1 MNILVRDAAPDTTAQ
16 ARTDRD
22 ALRDFFDDYYTV
34 LDDVRL
40 EAWPAFFTGD
50 CLYRVIPRENFEAGY
65 ALCTMQAESRGMLV
79 DRVMGLTRTQ
89 MYAPRHYRRFP
100 GPLRIVSR
108 DGDGVRTR
116 HNLLVVQTLI
126 DKQSDIVLCAVCH
139 DLVVRD
145 DEGLRLRE
153 RVVVF
158 DSEMIPNSLIYP
170 A

>member
-1 MNILVRDAAPDTTAQ
+1 MI
-16 ARTDRD
+16 DRD
-22 ALRDFFDDYYTV
+22 AMRDFYDDYYTT

-40 EAWPAFFTGD
+40 EEWPAFFTEN

-65 ALCTMQAESRGMLV
+65 TLSTIFAESRGMLI
-79 DRVMGLTRTQ
+79 DRVMGVTKTQ
-89 MYAPRHYRRFP
+89 MFAPRYYRRFP

-108 DGDGVRTR
+108 DGDSVRTR

-126 DKQSDIVLCAVCH
+126 DKKTDIVLSAVCH
-139 DLVVRD
+139 DLIIP
-145 DEGLRLRE
+145 DEDRLRFRE
-153 RVVVF
+153 RIVVF

>member
-1 MNILVRDAAPDTTAQ
+1 MI
-16 ARTDRD
+16 DRD
-22 ALRDFFDDYYTV
+22 ALRDFYDDYYTT

-40 EAWPAFFTGD
+40 EEWPAFFTEN

-65 ALCTMQAESRGMLV
+65 TLSTIFAESRGMLT
-79 DRVMGLTRTQ
+79 DRVMGVTKTQ
-89 MYAPRHYRRFP
+89 MFAPRYYRRFP

-108 DGDGVRTR
+108 DGDSVRTR

-126 DKQSDIVLCAVCH
+126 DKKTDIVLSAVCH
-139 DLVVRD
+139 DLIIP
-145 DEGLRLRE
+145 DEDRLRFRE
-153 RVVVF
+153 RIVVF

>member
-1 MNILVRDAAPDTTAQ
+1 MI
-16 ARTDRD
+16 DRG
-22 ALRDFFDDYYTV
+22 ALRDFYDEYYNV

-40 EAWPAFFTGD
+40 DEWPALFTED
-50 CLYRVIPRENFEAGY
+50 CIYRVIPRENFEAGY
-65 ALCTMQAESRGMLV
+65 TLSTIYAESRGMLI
-79 DRVMGLTRTQ
+79 DRVMGVTRTQ
-89 MYAPRHYRRFP
+89 MYAPRYYRRFP

-108 DGDGVRTR
+108 DGDSVRMR

-126 DKQSDIVLCAVCH
+126 DKKTEIVLSAVCH
-139 DLVVRD
+139 DVVVPGD
-145 DEGLRLRE
+145 KHLLLRE

>member
-1 MNILVRDAAPDTTAQ
+1 MI
-16 ARTDRD
+16 DRD
-22 ALRDFFDDYYTV
+22 ALRDFYDEYYNL

-40 EAWPAFFTGD
+40 EEWPALFTEE
-50 CLYRVIPRENFEAGY
+50 CIYRIIPRENYEAGY
-65 ALCTMQAESRGMLV
+65 TLSTVYAESRGMLI

-89 MYAPRHYRRFP
+89 MYAPRYYRRFP

-108 DGDGVRTR
+108 NGDSVKTR

-126 DKQSDIVLCAVCH
+126 DKQTEIVLSAVCH
-139 DLVVRD
+139 DVLVPDNGRN
-145 DEGLRLRE
+145 RLRE
-153 RVVVF
+153 RIVVF

>member
-1 MNILVRDAAPDTTAQ
+1 VI
-16 ARTDRD
+16 DRD
-22 ALRDFFDDYYTV
+22 ALRDFYDDYYNT

-40 EAWPAFFTGD
+40 DAWPALFTEH
-50 CLYRVIPRENFEAGY
+50 CIYRVIPRENYEAGY
-65 ALCTMQAESRGMLV
+65 TLCTIYAESRGMLI

-89 MYAPRHYRRFP
+89 MYAPRTYRRFP

-108 DGDGVRTR
+108 TEDSVRTR

-126 DKQSDIVLCAVCH
+126 DKQTEIVLAAVCH
-139 DLVVRD
+139 DVLTEAD
-145 DEGLRLRE
+145 GQPRLSE

>member
-1 MNILVRDAAPDTTAQ
+1 MNGIADAGATDAMTRAGI
-16 ARTDRD
+16 DRD
-22 ALRDFFDDYYTV
+22 ALRDFFDDYYTG

-40 EAWPAFFTGD
+40 EEWPSFFTED
-50 CLYRVIPRENFEAGY
+50 CLYRIIPRENFEAGY
-65 ALCTMQAESRGMLV
+65 TLCTMQAESRGMLV

-89 MYAPRHYRRFP
+89 MYAPRYYRRFP

-108 DGDGVRTR
+108 DDNGVRTR

-139 DLVVRD
+139 DLLVREN
-145 DEGLRLRE
+145 EGPRLRQ
-153 RVVVF
+153 RIVVF

>member
-1 MNILVRDAAPDTTAQ
+1 MIERDAV
-16 ARTDRD
+16 
-22 ALRDFFDDYYTV
+22 RDFFDDYYNA

-40 EAWPAFFTGD
+40 EEWPAFFTED
-50 CLYRVIPRENFEAGY
+50 CIYRVIPRENHEAGY
-65 ALCTMQAESRGMLV
+65 TLCTIYAESRGMLT

-89 MYAPRHYRRFP
+89 MYAPRSYRRFP

-108 DGDGVRTR
+108 GEDSIRVR

-126 DKQSDIVLCAVCH
+126 DKQTEIVLAAVCH
-139 DLVVRD
+139 DVLVA
-145 DEGLRLRE
+145 EAGQLRLRE
-153 RVVVF
+153 RIVVF

>member
-1 MNILVRDAAPDTTAQ
+1 MIG
-16 ARTDRD
+16 RD
-22 ALRDFFDDYYTV
+22 ALRDFYDDYYNT

-40 EAWPAFFTGD
+40 DTWPALFTEH
-50 CLYRVIPRENFEAGY
+50 CIYRVIPRENYEAGY
-65 ALCTMQAESRGMLV
+65 TLCTIYAESRGMLI

-89 MYAPRHYRRFP
+89 MYAPRTYRRFP

-108 DGDGVRTR
+108 TEDSVRTR

-126 DKQSDIVLCAVCH
+126 DKQTEIVLSAVCH
-139 DLVVRD
+139 DVLTEADGRP
-145 DEGLRLRE
+145 RLSE

-158 DSEMIPNSLIYP
+158 DSEMMPNSLIYP

>member
-1 MNILVRDAAPDTTAQ
+1 MI
-16 ARTDRD
+16 DRD
-22 ALRDFFDDYYTV
+22 ALRDFYDEYYNC

-40 EAWPAFFTGD
+40 DEWPSLFTED
-50 CLYRVIPRENFEAGY
+50 CIYRVIPRENYVAGY
-65 ALCTMQAESRGMLV
+65 TLSTIYAESRGMLI
-79 DRVMGLTRTQ
+79 DRVMGVTRTQ
-89 MYAPRHYRRFP
+89 MYQPRTYRRFP

-126 DKQSDIVLCAVCH
+126 DKQTEIVLSAVCH
-139 DLVVRD
+139 DVLVTD
-145 DEGLRLRE
+145 DGRHRLRE
-153 RVVVF
+153 RIVVF

>member
-1 MNILVRDAAPDTTAQ
+1 MTTI
-16 ARTDRD
+16 DRD
-22 ALRDFFDDYYTV
+22 ALRDFYDDYYNI

-40 EAWPAFFTGD
+40 DDWPALFTED

-65 ALCTMQAESRGMLV
+65 TLCTIYAESRGMLI

-89 MYAPRHYRRFP
+89 MYAPRSYRRFP

-108 DGDGVRTR
+108 DGDSVRTR

-126 DKQSDIVLCAVCH
+126 DKQTEIVLSAVCH
-139 DLVVRD
+139 DVVVS
-145 DEGLRLRE
+145 DEDRPRLRE
-153 RVVVF
+153 RIVVF

>member
-1 MNILVRDAAPDTTAQ
+1 MI
-16 ARTDRD
+16 DRD
-22 ALRDFFDDYYTV
+22 ALRDLYDEYYNC

-40 EAWPAFFTGD
+40 DDWPALFTED
-50 CLYRVIPRENFEAGY
+50 CVYRVIPRENFEAGY
-65 ALCTMQAESRGMLV
+65 TLCTIYAESRGMLV

-89 MYAPRHYRRFP
+89 MFAPRYYRRFP

-108 DGDGVRTR
+108 GDGEVRVR

-126 DKQSDIVLCAVCH
+126 DKQSEIMLSAVCH
-139 DLVVRD
+139 DVVVLD
-145 DEGLRLRE
+145 DGRPRLRE
-153 RVVVF
+153 RIVVI